1 VLTLV
6 VASVFLGAV
15 GRAAPKPEADATRAA
30 QAWVELIDGGRY
42 GESWDAAAKVFQ
54 GAITREQWAST
65 VAGVRGPL
73 GKLGKRSVKSAELRT
88 SLPGAPDGQ
97 YVVVQ
102 FKTSFSNKK
111 SAVETVTPYLE
122 DGMWKVSGYFIK

>member
-1 VLTLV
+1 MALV
-6 VASVFLGAV
+6 VASLFLGAV
-15 GRAAPKPEADATRAA
+15 GHAAPKPEAEATKAA
-30 QAWVELIDGGRY
+30 QSWLAFIDAGLY

-73 GKLGKRSVKSAELRT
+73 GKLGTRGAKSAQLRT
-88 SLPGAPDGQ
+88 SLPGAPDGK

-102 FKTSFSNKK
+102 FKTSFAQKK
-111 SAVETVTPYLE
+111 SAVETVTIYLE
-122 DGMWKVSGYFIK
+122 GGTWMVSGYFIK